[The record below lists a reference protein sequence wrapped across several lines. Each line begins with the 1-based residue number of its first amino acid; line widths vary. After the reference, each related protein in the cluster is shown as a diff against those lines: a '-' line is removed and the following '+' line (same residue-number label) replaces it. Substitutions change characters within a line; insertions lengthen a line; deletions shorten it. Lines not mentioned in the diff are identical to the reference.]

1 MHWLARD
8 GLKANPT
15 AAKKLCLLFMFHV
28 VQALYNY
35 EMQALKEEN
44 RKSRPA
50 RNNLYLKT
58 YLCIYISKQENT
70 ISFEFL
76 IAP

>member
-1 MHWLARD
+1 MHWLAGD

-35 EMQALKEEN
+35 EMHALKEEI
-44 RKSRPA
+44 RRA
-50 RNNLYLKT
+50 DLQEI
-58 YLCIYISKQENT
+58 IYI
-70 ISFEFL
+70 
-76 IAP
+76 